1 MNLKFYSELEYATW
15 KMQDAITTVA
25 TIAEGGDR
33 NALACALDSLNDA
46 KKDFAAA
53 ARTVCRNA

>member
-1 MNLKFYSELEYATW
+1 MNLKFQTQLEYATW
-15 KMQDAITTVA
+15 RMQDAATTVA

-33 NALACALDSLNDA
+33 NALACALDSLRDA
-46 KKDFAAA
+46 QKELASA